1 MARVAVEA
9 DLDRLSALA
18 EEAVAEQAGA
28 RGGRIWSVREA
39 RPRPA
44 SPSLTEAIADPAVLV
59 LAATLDDV
67 VLGYAVASVEQLR
80 DGSLLGKVDDLYVE
94 AEGRAVGLGE
104 ELIDQVVA
112 WCGSRGCVGID
123 AVVLPGNRET
133 KNFFETFHFTARA
146 LVVHRSLP

>member
-1 MARVAVEA
+1 MLA

-18 EEAVAEQAGA
+18 EEAVAEQEEA
-28 RGGRIWSVREA
+28 RGGQIWSVREA

-44 SPSLTEAIADPAVLV
+44 APSLAEAITDPAKLV
-59 LAATLDDV
+59 LAAALDDV
-67 VLGYAVASVEQLR
+67 VLGYAVASVEPLR
-80 DGSLLGKVDDLYVE
+80 DGTLLGKVDDLYVE

-112 WCGSRGCVGID
+112 WCASQRCVGVD
-123 AVVLPGNRET
+123 AFVLPGNRET

-146 LVVHRSLP
+146 LVVHRRLP